1 MFINLSILL
10 IHVIII
16 SRWHRLGIS
25 VKGNSVT
32 AIIDCKKQQNREI
45 KREAK
50 DTIIHDGIILL
61 AQQIDDNTFF
71 EVCFFLFQP
80 FQEFIPYD
88 ISILHITYNWN
99 LSQGDLQQLT
109 IVDNP
114 QAAYELCTDYV
125 PDCNEPLPALA
136 AGKDVRSQL
145 RYYVCM
151 ILR

>member
-1 MFINLSILL
+1 MPSKHLYMFQFIEKLKGQIKSWLGILF
-10 IHVIII
+10 IRVIII

-71 EVCFFLFQP
+71 EVCCFLL
-80 FQEFIPYD
+80 IPY
-88 ISILHITYNWN
+88 
-99 LSQGDLQQLT
+99 
-109 IVDNP
+109 
-114 QAAYELCTDYV
+114 
-125 PDCNEPLPALA
+125 
-136 AGKDVRSQL
+136 
-145 RYYVCM
+145 
-151 ILR
+151 

>member
-1 MFINLSILL
+1 MHVAISRKVKRSNINLFINLSILL
-10 IHVIII
+10 IPIILI

-71 EVCFFLFQP
+71 EVCFLWFLP
-80 FQEFIPYD
+80 F
-88 ISILHITYNWN
+88 
-99 LSQGDLQQLT
+99 
-109 IVDNP
+109 
-114 QAAYELCTDYV
+114 
-125 PDCNEPLPALA
+125 
-136 AGKDVRSQL
+136 
-145 RYYVCM
+145 
-151 ILR
+151 

>member
-1 MFINLSILL
+1 MPSKYLYMLQFIERLKDIIESWLLILL
-10 IHVIII
+10 IHVIMI

-71 EVCFFLFQP
+71 EVCFFLLLP
-80 FQEFIPYD
+80 F
-88 ISILHITYNWN
+88 
-99 LSQGDLQQLT
+99 
-109 IVDNP
+109 
-114 QAAYELCTDYV
+114 
-125 PDCNEPLPALA
+125 
-136 AGKDVRSQL
+136 
-145 RYYVCM
+145 
-151 ILR
+151 

>member
-1 MFINLSILL
+1 MQSKHSIDVTFYRKVIIQFWLGMLL
-10 IHVIII
+10 THIIII

-71 EVCFFLFQP
+71 EVGFF
-80 FQEFIPYD
+80 
-88 ISILHITYNWN
+88 
-99 LSQGDLQQLT
+99 
-109 IVDNP
+109 
-114 QAAYELCTDYV
+114 
-125 PDCNEPLPALA
+125 
-136 AGKDVRSQL
+136 
-145 RYYVCM
+145 
-151 ILR
+151 

>member
-1 MFINLSILL
+1 M
-10 IHVIII
+10 IHIIVI

-71 EVCFFLFQP
+71 EVGFCVL
-80 FQEFIPYD
+80 
-88 ISILHITYNWN
+88 
-99 LSQGDLQQLT
+99 
-109 IVDNP
+109 
-114 QAAYELCTDYV
+114 
-125 PDCNEPLPALA
+125 
-136 AGKDVRSQL
+136 GKGGRIAFHFPMVVGCHVYTVVSMRNG
-145 RYYVCM
+145 
-151 ILR
+151 

>member
-1 MFINLSILL
+1 MRLNIIQSWLDILL
-10 IHVIII
+10 IHVFMI

-71 EVCFFLFQP
+71 EVFFSYFYYSTN
-80 FQEFIPYD
+80 FIPYD
-88 ISILHITYNWN
+88 VSILQITCNWN
-99 LSQGDLQQLT
+99 LS
-109 IVDNP
+109 
-114 QAAYELCTDYV
+114 
-125 PDCNEPLPALA
+125 
-136 AGKDVRSQL
+136 
-145 RYYVCM
+145 
-151 ILR
+151 

>member
-1 MFINLSILL
+1 MPSKHLYMLQFIERLKYQIFNLLINLSILL
-10 IHVIII
+10 IHVIVI

-71 EVCFFLFQP
+71 EVCFFLFLL
-80 FQEFIPYD
+80 F
-88 ISILHITYNWN
+88 
-99 LSQGDLQQLT
+99 
-109 IVDNP
+109 
-114 QAAYELCTDYV
+114 
-125 PDCNEPLPALA
+125 
-136 AGKDVRSQL
+136 
-145 RYYVCM
+145 
-151 ILR
+151 

>member
-10 IHVIII
+10 NHVIVI

-71 EVCFFLFQP
+71 EVCFFLIFTILGILYCMKFNYYKYLITGVYLRGICNNLLLLIIHKRLTNFALIMFLIAMNLFQ
-80 FQEFIPYD
+80 
-88 ISILHITYNWN
+88 L
-99 LSQGDLQQLT
+99 
-109 IVDNP
+109 
-114 QAAYELCTDYV
+114 
-125 PDCNEPLPALA
+125 
-136 AGKDVRSQL
+136 
-145 RYYVCM
+145 
-151 ILR
+151 